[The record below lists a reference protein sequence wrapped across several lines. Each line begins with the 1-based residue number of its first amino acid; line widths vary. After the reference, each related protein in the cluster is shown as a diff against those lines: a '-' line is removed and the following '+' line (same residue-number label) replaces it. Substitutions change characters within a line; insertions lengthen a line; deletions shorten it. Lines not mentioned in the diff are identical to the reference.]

1 MRWHIT
7 SRKKKQTKFNVLKR
21 KTNESFQI
29 IAFQLYRYEHLS
41 FGGEQFDSISSSRNS
56 RDLLLNFMCFV
67 NRKGEPAKEKKDKK
81 QLTVQFTILITNS
94 TIPQSS
100 KRSDNFT
107 IRELR
112 VFMTFI
118 AMLLLTL

>member
-1 MRWHIT
+1 MAHHIE
-7 SRKKKQTKFNVLKR
+7 KKKQQTKFNVLKR

-41 FGGEQFDSISSSRNS
+41 FGGEQFDSISSSHNS

-81 QLTVQFTILITNS
+81 QLTVQFTILITNYKLL
-94 TIPQSS
+94 QSL
-100 KRSDNFT
+100 RAVSD
-107 IRELR
+107 
-112 VFMTFI
+112 
-118 AMLLLTL
+118 LTTSQSVSYAFL

>member
-1 MRWHIT
+1 MAHHIE
-7 SRKKKQTKFNVLKR
+7 KKQQTKFNVLKR
-21 KTNESFQI
+21 STNESFQI
-29 IAFQLYRYEHLS
+29 IAFQLCRYEHLS
-41 FGGEQFDSISSSRNS
+41 FVGEQFNSIFSPHNSRN
-56 RDLLLNFMCFV
+56 LLLNFMCFV

-100 KRSDNFT
+100 KRSDNST